1 MNRKVGLLSLVLLIG
16 CDQAPKGDS
25 PFRHLEAIVQTTKQ
39 WLGINNSRPE
49 REVVDSSTLDHH
61 KGRLRR
67 RMDQIQSET
76 VTRAHLRSLMR
87 REIGR
92 AQFTKG
98 IHVGAI
104 VFWSKERPSQV
115 IGIALYSRDGM
126 GWTGAP
132 SDHLRVKM
140 LGEQGFER
148 LLAEVE

>member
-1 MNRKVGLLSLVLLIG
+1 MVLLIG

-39 WLGINNSRPE
+39 WLGIDNSRPDL
-49 REVVDSSTLDHH
+49 EVVDSSKLDRH

-67 RMDQIQSET
+67 RMDQIRSET
-76 VTRAHLRSLMR
+76 ATRAELRSFMR
-87 REIGR
+87 REIGQE
-92 AQFTKG
+92 QFTKG

-104 VFWSKERPSQV
+104 VLWSKERPTQV

-132 SDHLRVKM
+132 SDHLRVKIE
-140 LGEQGFER
+140 GEQGFEG